1 VVSHDR
7 LFLDRTVT
15 SIVELEGG
23 RMEGYPGNYS
33 RYVEIR
39 AARRLE
45 QRRRFEEQ
53 QDFISREEAFIRRY
67 GAGQRSR
74 EARGR
79 RKRLN
84 QLERLERPSAEQRVR
99 MSFRADRLS
108 GEVVLR
114 AEDLA
119 CRYGDRTLFEGVR
132 FDLYRGER
140 MGVVGPN
147 GCGKTSLLRMALGQT
162 APAAGRIALGQNL
175 RVGYYDQ
182 LQAGLN
188 PDRTVLDEVWELRR
202 TMNENDVRDMLA
214 LFRFHGDDVMKRM
227 GDCSG
232 GERGRVALAKLMI
245 ESPNFLILDE
255 PTHHLDIPS
264 HEALEEALLDYD
276 GTILVVSH
284 DRFFLNRIVSR
295 LLVFEPTRTRV
306 IYGDWTSYEEARQA
320 EEAAKAAPPT
330 PPRAPSPPRKPAA
343 MSKNRFAQLEAR
355 IIQLEE
361 ERARIEGELV
371 KPEIYTDGDK
381 VRRIMLRRREVE
393 GELADLNAQWDAAAE
408 AM

>member
-1 VVSHDR
+1 
-7 LFLDRTVT
+7 
-15 SIVELEGG
+15 
-23 RMEGYPGNYS
+23 
-33 RYVEIR
+33 
-39 AARRLE
+39 
-45 QRRRFEEQ
+45 
-53 QDFISREEAFIRRY
+53 
-67 GAGQRSR
+67 
-74 EARGR
+74 
-79 RKRLN
+79 
-84 QLERLERPSAEQRVR
+84 
-99 MSFRADRLS
+99 
-108 GEVVLR
+108 
-114 AEDLA
+114 
-119 CRYGDRTLFEGVR
+119 
-132 FDLYRGER
+132 
-140 MGVVGPN
+140 
-147 GCGKTSLLRMALGQT
+147 
-162 APAAGRIALGQNL
+162 
-175 RVGYYDQ
+175 
-182 LQAGLN
+182 
-188 PDRTVLDEVWELRR
+188 VLDEVWELRR